1 MNDMT
6 KGPLARNLILF
17 CIPLLL
23 SSLLQ
28 QLFGWADAFILGN
41 SVGETA
47 LAAIGASGALT
58 NFFLNAV
65 IGFTSGVTILS
76 ANYFGRGDLAV
87 QSRIILTFLMVLG
100 GAAIVLCTGIAVF
113 AEPLLRLLDVPA
125 DIFDLTLEYAR
136 IIILGVPFLAIYNT
150 QAAVLRGVGD
160 SQAPLYAVAVS
171 VVTNIG
177 LDLLLVN
184 VFGMGIVG
192 AAIAT
197 VTAQALMSVFL
208 VLYARHAHETLRWD
222 PRTDR
227 FDAELLKEGSA
238 LALPLTMQ
246 NVVVSAGN
254 LLLTRFMNGF
264 GSATVAGITTSYTID
279 GLIMLP
285 LQSLATGIATAVS
298 QNEGAREYDRADSC
312 IGIGLG
318 ISLVFSIIPAL
329 TVRMFGGELVALFGV
344 SEEVVAI
351 GAGFFRRIAFFYIVN
366 GVAGALRGYVEGRG
380 WAMFSGLTGILTLLV
395 RISLSYA
402 LVGLFGN
409 MVIAYAEAFSWVF
422 LACVLA
428 VGVVFLGRSRRG
440 LSARARG

>member
-23 SSLLQ
+23 GSLLQ

-76 ANYFGRGDLAV
+76 ANYFGRGDLSV
-87 QSRIILTFLMVLG
+87 QRSIFHTFLVTLV
-100 GAAIVLCTGIAVF
+100 GAAIMLCTGIAVF
-113 AEPLLRLLDVPA
+113 AEPFLRLLDVPG
-125 DIFDLTLEYAR
+125 DIFDQTLEYAR

-160 SQAPLYAVAVS
+160 SRAPLYAVAIS

-177 LDLLLVN
+177 LDLLLMN
-184 VFGMGIVG
+184 VFGLGIVG

-197 VTAQALMSVFL
+197 VTAQVLMAVFL
-208 VLYARHAHETLRWD
+208 VLYAGRAHEALAWD
-222 PRTDR
+222 PWKDR
-227 FDAELLKEGSA
+227 FDATLLKEGAS
-238 LALPLTMQ
+238 LALPLTVQ
-246 NVVVSAGN
+246 NVIVSAGN

-298 QNEGAREYDRADSC
+298 QNEGAREYERSDSC
-312 IGIGLG
+312 IALGLAT
-318 ISLVFSIIPAL
+318 SVVFSTIPAL
-329 TVRMFGGELVALFGV
+329 LVRFFGGDLVALFGV
-344 SEEVVAI
+344 SAEVTAI
-351 GAGFFRRIAFFYIVN
+351 GAGFFRAIAFFYIVN
-366 GVAGALRGYVEGRG
+366 GIAGALRGYVEGRG
-380 WAMFSGLTGILTLLV
+380 WALFSGVTGVLTLLV

-402 LVGLFGN
+402 LVGTYGN

-428 VGVVFLGRSRRG
+428 VGVVLLRNSRG
-440 LSARARG
+440 KLDA